1 MSTVSP
7 DVLVLGEPLVEVSTS
22 EPFRDGATVRLAF
35 SGDALNAAAAAAAA
49 GARTALLARVPD
61 DELGDALVARVS
73 ELGID
78 TETVIRVPGQ
88 HGVYFTHSDPSGRRQ
103 FAYARSGS
111 AGSTLCPDDVAAV
124 VENAGVVLAS
134 GITAAVS
141 ESAVAAVLYAAEH
154 ARRFV
159 YDPNFRPRLTSAEE
173 AAATLRRVAPLA
185 ELVTPSWPDEAR
197 TLLGLAADAT
207 PHAAVSAT
215 RALGAST
222 VAVTRGSGGVL
233 VGTATE
239 AVDVPAVP
247 PPRVVDQTG
256 AGDVFAGTVA
266 ARLACGDELL
276 AAVRLGAAAASL
288 SVQGRGG
295 TGFLP
300 TLAQS
305 RAAAK
310 EART

>member
-1 MSTVSP
+1 MTDSHDSTPAVLEEPIANPGLPAHQWRPTDVDERADKRAERQIAAFFGVSMVCA
-7 DVLVLGEPLVEVSTS
+7 VLFV
-22 EPFRDGATVRLAF
+22 
-35 SGDALNAAAAAAAA
+35 
-49 GARTALLARVPD
+49 
-61 DELGDALVARVS
+61 VA
-73 ELGID
+73 
-78 TETVIRVPGQ
+78 
-88 HGVYFTHSDPSGRRQ
+88 YFTLEIGD
-103 FAYARSGS
+103 
-111 AGSTLCPDDVAAV
+111 
-124 VENAGVVLAS
+124 
-134 GITAAVS
+134 
-141 ESAVAAVLYAAEH
+141 
-154 ARRFV
+154 
-159 YDPNFRPRLTSAEE
+159 NFDTF
-173 AAATLRRVAPLA
+173 
-185 ELVTPSWPDEAR
+185 
-197 TLLGLAADAT
+197 LG
-207 PHAAVSAT
+207 
-215 RALGAST
+215 LGAST

-256 AGDVFAGTVA
+256 AGDVFVGTVA